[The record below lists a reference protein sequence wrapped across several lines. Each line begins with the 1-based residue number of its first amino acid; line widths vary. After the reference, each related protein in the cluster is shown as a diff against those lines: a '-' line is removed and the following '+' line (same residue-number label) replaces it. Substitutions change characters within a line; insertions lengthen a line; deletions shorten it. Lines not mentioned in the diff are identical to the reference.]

1 MTYDETVEYLYSLL
15 PVWHRTGK
23 AAYKGNLD
31 NTLALDAYFGHP
43 HLKFRSV
50 HVAGTN
56 GKGSVSHMLASV
68 LQEAGY
74 KTGLYTSP
82 HLRDFRERIR
92 VNGMMIEKDEVIN
105 FVEKHRPL
113 IESTVPSFFE
123 LTVAMA
129 FDYFAR
135 TEVDVAVIEV
145 GMGGRLDSTNIIT
158 PVLSVITNIG
168 HDHMEFL
175 GDTLAAVAGEKAG
188 IIKEGVPV
196 VVGETHP
203 ETVDVFTAVAEARNA
218 DITFADRVFR
228 CNLGDPDKTTAVR
241 PYMLYDLC
249 SRTRRGGTT
258 PLGGLAQQK
267 NIQTVAAAFGSIA
280 AGFSLTNDNFV
291 KGVANVVLNTGLMG
305 RWQVLA
311 QSPLTVCDTGHN
323 REGLEYVVNQLK
335 ATPKKA
341 LHMVIGFVND
351 KDLSQVLPLFPH
363 DAVYYFTRAAIPR
376 ALDEN
381 VLKAEALKY
390 GLEGIAYPSV
400 ALALEAAR
408 SAAAEDDMIFIGGST
423 YVVAEV
429 GM

>member
-1 MTYDETVEYLYSLL
+1 MTYDETIEYLFSRL
-15 PVWHRTGK
+15 PAWHSIGK

-31 NTLALDAYFGHP
+31 NTVALDAYFDHP
-43 HLKFRSV
+43 HRAFRTI

-56 GKGSVSHMLASV
+56 GKGSVSHMMASIF
-68 LQEAGY
+68 QEAGY

-92 VNGMMIEKDEVIN
+92 VDGQMITEEEVVAFID
-105 FVEKHRPL
+105 KHKSI
-113 IESTVPSFFE
+113 IESIEPSFFE

-135 TEVDVAVIEV
+135 MEVDVAVIEV

-175 GDTLAAVAGEKAG
+175 GGTLAGVAGEKAG

-196 VVGETHP
+196 VTGETQP
-203 ETVDVFTAVAEARNA
+203 ETRDVFIEAA
-218 DITFADRVFR
+218 KAMDAPITFADRDFR
-228 CNLGDPDKTTAVR
+228 CNLGDPEKTTSVR
-241 PYMLYDLC
+241 PYMLYDLR

-267 NIQTVAAAFGSIA
+267 NIQTVAAAFEKIYGQF
-280 AGFSLTNDNFV
+280 GFVNDHFI
-291 KGVANVVLNTGLMG
+291 KGVANVVTNTGLMG

-311 QSPLTVCDTGHN
+311 HSPLTVCDTGHN
-323 REGLEYVVNQLK
+323 REGLEYVMRQIK
-335 ATPKKA
+335 STPRKG
-341 LHMVIGFVND
+341 LHMIIGFVND
-351 KDLSQVLPLFPH
+351 KDLSQVLPLFPS
-363 DAVYYFTRAAIPR
+363 DAVYYFTRAALPR

-381 VLKAEALKY
+381 VLKGEALKY
-390 GLEGIAYPSV
+390 GLTGNSYPSV
-400 ALALEAAR
+400 ALALEAAQ
-408 SAAAEDDMIFIGGST
+408 SAASDDDMIFIGGST

-429 GM
+429 V

>member
-31 NTLALDAYFGHP
+31 NAIALDDYFGHP
-43 HLKFRSV
+43 HRAFKTI

-92 VNGMMIEKDEVIN
+92 VNGIMIEENEVVTFI
-105 FVEKHRPL
+105 EKHKGI
-113 IESTVPSFFE
+113 IESAVPSFFE

-135 TEVDVAVIEV
+135 AEVEVAVIEV
-145 GMGGRLDSTNIIT
+145 GMGGRLDSTNIIM

-188 IIKEGVPV
+188 IIKDGVPV

-203 ETVDVFTAVAEARNA
+203 ETSGVFTAAAKARNTEV
-218 DITFADRVFR
+218 TFADKVFR
-228 CNLGDPDKTTAVR
+228 CNLGDPEKTTAVR
-241 PYMLYDLC
+241 PYMLYDLQK
-249 SRTRRGGTT
+249 RTRNGGTT
-258 PLGGLAQQK
+258 PLGGLAQKK
-267 NIQTVAAAFGSIA
+267 NIQTVAAAFGIIA
-280 AGFSLTNDNFV
+280 GMFGLTGDHFV
-291 KGVANVVLNTGLMG
+291 RGVANVVLNTGLMG

-323 REGLEYVVNQLK
+323 REGLEYVVRQLK
-335 ATPKKA
+335 ATPGKV

-351 KDLSQVLPLFPH
+351 KDLSQVLPLFPS
-363 DAVYYFTRAAIPR
+363 DAVYYFTRAGIPR

-390 GLEGIAYPSV
+390 GLAGSAYASV

-408 SAAAEDDMIFIGGST
+408 AAATEDDMIFIGGST

-429 GM
+429 VR